1 MGVPSAPEDGD
12 ILEAPVAVLD
22 TFPDPTELSPRP
34 PEMPPPPTWLSVA
47 FNVCYLRQFW
57 TQAQD

>member
-34 PEMPPPPTWLSVA
+34 PEMPPPQPGSLWLSMSV
-47 FNVCYLRQFW
+47 
-57 TQAQD
+57 T